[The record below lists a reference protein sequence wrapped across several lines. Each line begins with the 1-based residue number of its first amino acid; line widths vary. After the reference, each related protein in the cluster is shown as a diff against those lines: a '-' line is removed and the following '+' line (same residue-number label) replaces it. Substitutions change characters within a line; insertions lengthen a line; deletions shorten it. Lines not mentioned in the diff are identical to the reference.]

1 MIDQAVFMFVKVI
14 HESVDMII
22 LFEPGSIALSAEWL
36 AGKVRLMTVPHFVF
50 RNVAS

>member
-14 HESVDMII
+14 HESEDMII
-22 LFEPGSIALSAEWL
+22 LFKPGRIALSAEWL
-36 AGKVRLMTVPHFVF
+36 AGKVWLMTVPHFVF